1 MINTTYELPKFS
13 LTYPCKPRFFQT
25 INKVP
30 WLSLTFSEITIYSLI
45 FPDCTNP
52 ALQVLPWYKICNL
65 RNGQISI
72 FIHCFW
78 LVNSDWCWKYT
89 DTDICGKATVRNV
102 RLKIWCSKVSS
113 KLQEALS
120 LLGRR
125 GGKGHIITSSTTAQ
139 KMKFFIKSFFSK
151 CDKIRRKLRI
161 WSHLLKKS
169 LMENFIFCAVY
180 SINIRKIHTKYSN
193 DSNEV
198 FLSLSIHREFYL
210 LRMLVKIGIDMR

>member
-1 MINTTYELPKFS
+1 ML
-13 LTYPCKPRFFQT
+13 
-25 INKVP
+25 KVHR
-30 WLSLTFSEITIYSLI
+30 Y
-45 FPDCTNP
+45 
-52 ALQVLPWYKICNL
+52 WYMWK
-65 RNGQISI
+65 S
-72 FIHCFW
+72 
-78 LVNSDWCWKYT
+78 NSQGLLWF
-89 DTDICGKATVRNV
+89 RNV

-125 GGKGHIITSSTTAQ
+125 EGKGHIITSSTTAQ

-180 SINIRKIHTKYSN
+180 SINIRKIHMKYSN